1 MDETLDP
8 QHVDGVAKSN
18 SEYKFRG
25 IAIAQPPQQ
34 LGRAAFD
41 VGFWPSH
48 QSRHFA
54 SKGSRNSLQSWL
66 HILGVEA
73 CPSSSTLGPFLCG
86 SDLVGLLLAGWEY
99 LQLDELLHGIVIG

>member
-18 SEYKFRG
+18 SQDEFRG
-25 IAIAQPPQQ
+25 IAIAQLPQQ

-48 QSRHFA
+48 EQRHLP
-54 SKGSRNSLQSWL
+54 SKGSRDSLEGRL

-73 CPSSSTLGPFLCG
+73 GPSSSTLGPLLCG
-86 SDLVGLLLAGWEY
+86 SGLVGLLLARWKHVR
-99 LQLDELLHGIVIG
+99 LDELLYRTIIG